1 MATTNNLI
9 CSNSSIISTHLKRP
23 VTKNIENTINHIVT
37 SRLNY
42 RSPSDR
48 LLGFS
53 VEGAVTS
60 KEMVTIRTEI
70 TPYYVDISNP
80 NNSQSLHKSIVF
92 ETTVPLESLT
102 EELTKEFQWV
112 INYFGF
118 TIMYIQKKFKKI
130 RIEKVGKG
138 YTLEYL
144 T

>member
-1 MATTNNLI
+1 
-9 CSNSSIISTHLKRP
+9 
-23 VTKNIENTINHIVT
+23 
-37 SRLNY
+37 
-42 RSPSDR
+42 

-80 NNSQSLHKSIVF
+80 NNSQSLHKSIIF

-118 TIMYIQKKFKKI
+118 TIMYIQKKFKNI

>member
-23 VTKNIENTINHIVT
+23 ITKNIENTITHIVT
-37 SRLNY
+37 SQLNY

-48 LLGFS
+48 LLSFS

-60 KEMVTIRTEI
+60 KEVVSIRAEI

-92 ETTVPLESLT
+92 GTEIPLELLT

-118 TIMYIQKKFKKI
+118 TIMYIQKKFKNI
-130 RIEKVGKG
+130 RIEKVGNG